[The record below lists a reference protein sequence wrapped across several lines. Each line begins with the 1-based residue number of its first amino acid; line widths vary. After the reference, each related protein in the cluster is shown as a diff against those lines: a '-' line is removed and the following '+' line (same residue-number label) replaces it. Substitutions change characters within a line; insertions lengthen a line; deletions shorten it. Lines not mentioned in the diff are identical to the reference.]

1 MRSVTDLI
9 QLNRA
14 NTLPRKPLNDGGIR
28 MEGKEFHA
36 LKYADDLVLLP
47 NKGTVVSVMA
57 ENSKE
62 LWNRN
67 ECGKSKVLRI

>member
-1 MRSVTDLI
+1 
-9 QLNRA
+9 
-14 NTLPRKPLNDGGIR
+14 
-28 MEGKEFHA
+28 MEGKEFYA

-47 NKGTVVSVMA
+47 NKGTVVLVMA

-62 LWNRN
+62 IWNGN